1 MGWCQVNA
9 GKKWAELTP
18 AEKREERFR
27 RWLSAPDIKFS
38 SPGAEKAY
46 KERVT
51 RLSRALQLK
60 KPDRVP
66 CILPSGNFPAY
77 YAGTDLRTVMYDY
90 DELKR
95 AWRKFLHEIGD
106 MDTYFGPGMIPPGKS
121 LEVVGYKLYKWPG
134 HGISGNTTTYQCV
147 EDEYMKAD
155 EYDALIKD
163 PSNFWLRIYMPRV
176 FGALKAFPQLPPWT
190 TFEEIAIQSFI
201 PFGLPDVQAGFRAL
215 LKAGS
220 ESMKWVAAIAEVSQE
235 AMELGFPG
243 VMAGLA
249 KAPFDTLGDTLR
261 GTRAVMMDMFQRPEK
276 LQEAMERIA
285 PLTIDSAISSVGESS
300 PPLVMM
306 PLHKGAD
313 GFMSQKQYETFY
325 WPTFKKVIMALV
337 NEGILPVLFAEGSYN
352 TRLDIIKELPKA
364 SVAWWFDKTD
374 MARAKEVLGD
384 KACLLGNVPTSLLMT
399 GTPREVKEHCRKL
412 IEVCGQ
418 GGGYILGGGANIDQG
433 NPDNLRVMME
443 AAKEYGVYK

>member
-1 MGWCQVNA
+1 VV
-9 GKKWAELTP
+9 KKEKEWAELSP
-18 AEKREERFR
+18 DERREEKFKK
-27 RWLSAPDIKFS
+27 WLSPDVKFS
-38 SPGAEKAY
+38 SPEAEKAY
-46 KERVT
+46 RGRVT
-51 RLSRALQLK
+51 RFTRAFQVE

-66 CILPSGNFPAY
+66 CILPAGNFPAY

-106 MDTYFGPGMIPPGKS
+106 MDTFFGPGMIPPGRA
-121 LEVVGYKLYKWPG
+121 LEAVDYKLYRWPG
-134 HGISGNTTTYQCV
+134 RGISGNTTVYQCV
-147 EDEYMKAD
+147 EGEYMKAD
-155 EYDALIKD
+155 EYDDLIKD
-163 PSNFWLRIYMPRV
+163 PSNFWLRIYLPRV
-176 FGALKAFPQLPPWT
+176 FGAFEPLRDIPPFT
-190 TFEEIAIQSFI
+190 TIEEIAIMSFV
-201 PFGLPDVQAGFRAL
+201 PYGSSDVQAAFRAI
-215 LKAGS
+215 LKAGR
-220 ESMKWVAAIAEVSQE
+220 ESKKWMSAVMDVSQE

-243 VMAGLA
+243 VMGGLS

-261 GTRAVMMDMFQRPEK
+261 GTRAIMMDMFQRPHK
-276 LQEAMERIA
+276 LLEAMERIA
-285 PLTIDSAISSVGESS
+285 PLTIDSAISSVGESG
-300 PPLVMM
+300 PPIIMM

-337 NEGILPVLFAEGSYN
+337 NEGIMPVLFAEGSYN

-384 KACLLGNVPTSLLMT
+384 KACIIGNVPTSLLMT
-399 GTPREVKEHCRKL
+399 GTPQEVKEHCRKL
-412 IEVCGQ
+412 IEVCAP
-418 GGGYILGGGANIDQG
+418 GGGYVLSGGANIDEG
-433 NPDNLRVMME
+433 NPDNLRAMMA